1 MEEIKQRGMPMKRT
15 IFSLFC
21 LLCVCTIFLT
31 GCWDQRELNTISLV
45 MAWGIDKAKGKAE
58 YRVSYQIVNPTEI
71 SGKTGAGRTTAF
83 TVYSST
89 GSTIFEAL
97 RNAAE
102 VTPRQL
108 MISHTNIIIIGEEL
122 AKEGIQGI
130 LDFFERDDEG
140 RLTSNM
146 LIARDAKAEEVLKTL
161 TPIEKV
167 PALALKGKLDTMGK
181 KLSKGYDVELD
192 EVLRGV
198 LRKGGGPVVSGVQL
212 MKSEKSGSKESA
224 IKGATPATVIRI
236 NGLGIFKGSKLVG
249 WLNGEAARGMAIIN
263 NKLRGSAVS
272 IDCKQKKRGLSIEA
286 RRAKTKIR
294 TSIRNH
300 LPTIHLFIKQE
311 GSIGQVFCAIDL
323 KKSKEIR
330 KLEKEW
336 AQETKKEVQKA
347 ITQAQKNQTDIFGFG
362 EALERTNK
370 KEWKK
375 IEGEWKNL
383 FAKATVQVHV
393 EARIRRPG
401 MRSIPYLFSETE

>member
-1 MEEIKQRGMPMKRT
+1 MKRKV
-15 IFSLFC
+15 FSLFC
-21 LLCVCTIFLT
+21 SLCVCILFLA

-45 MAWGIDKAKGKAE
+45 MALGVDKAKGKAE
-58 YRVSYQIVNPTEI
+58 YHVSYQVVNPTEI
-71 SGKTGAGRTTAF
+71 SGKTGTGRTTPI
-83 TVYSST
+83 TVYSSS
-89 GSTIFEAL
+89 GSTVFEAL

-108 MISHTNIIIIGEEL
+108 MFSHTNVIVIGEEL
-122 AKEGIQGI
+122 AKEGIEGI

-140 RLTSNM
+140 RLTSNL
-146 LIARDAKAEEVLKTL
+146 LIARDTKAEEVLKTL

-167 PALALKGKLDTMGK
+167 PAFALKGKLNTMVT

-198 LRKGGGPVVSGVQL
+198 LQKGGGPVVTGVQL
-212 MKSEKSGSKESA
+212 IKSAQSGSKESA
-224 IKGATPATVIRI
+224 IKGAKPAAVIRI
-236 NGLGIFKGSKLVG
+236 NGLGIFKEGKLVE
-249 WLNGEAARGMAIIN
+249 WLNGESARGTAIIN

-272 IDCKQKKRGLSIEA
+272 IDCKQKKRGLSIEV

-300 LPTIHLFIKQE
+300 IPTIRLFIKQE
-311 GSIGQVFCAIDL
+311 GSIGQIFCAIDL

-370 KEWKK
+370 KAWKK
-375 IEGEWKNL
+375 IEGKWGDI